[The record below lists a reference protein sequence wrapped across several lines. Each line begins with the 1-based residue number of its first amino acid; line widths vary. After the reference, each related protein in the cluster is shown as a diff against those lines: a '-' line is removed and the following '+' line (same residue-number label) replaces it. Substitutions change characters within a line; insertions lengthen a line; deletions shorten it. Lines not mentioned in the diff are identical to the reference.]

1 MELESEYYGVKLSFA
16 ALNDGRFVDRD
27 MKLNEANLKL
37 GKTDWEVKYVSDKE
51 WRNKDY
57 LNYQFQIYPDDGG
70 NLERDMKNGI
80 VLENSAYTAFLSD
93 EIGENKCKVTFV
105 TDENSFLDG
114 RMKVVV
120 DLVAYKGFMSAED
133 FKAAAET
140 FIYTLAIEILDKNAM
155 NDAEG
160 NFPNCSGVF
169 TVPAKLTIDGRELET
184 GWTIKGARAR
194 AAVSFTDAE
203 GQPVTIV
210 EEGKNVAKYVSSRY
224 DDEVHYRHVQFGD
237 YIGICDMDTGK
248 GNLDAEYTIVFE
260 RDGDKETNM
269 TFSVIEGEKG
279 ALSYQA
285 IRDLFADDAQVA
297 ELNARL
303 DAYAA
308 EYLSQ
313 IVYHGAA

>member
-1 MELESEYYGVKLSFA
+1 M
-16 ALNDGRFVDRD
+16 D
-27 MKLNEANLKL
+27 
-37 GKTDWEVKYVSDKE
+37 
-51 WRNKDY
+51 
-57 LNYQFQIYPDDGG
+57 
-70 NLERDMKNGI
+70 
-80 VLENSAYTAFLSD
+80 
-93 EIGENKCKVTFV
+93 
-105 TDENSFLDG
+105 
-114 RMKVVV
+114 
-120 DLVAYKGFMSAED
+120 
-133 FKAAAET
+133 
-140 FIYTLAIEILDKNAM
+140 TLAIEILDKNAM
-155 NDAEG
+155 NDADG

-169 TVPAKLTIDGRELET
+169 TVPAKLTIDGHELET
-184 GWTIKGARAR
+184 AWTVRGARAR

-203 GQPVTIV
+203 GRPVTIV

-279 ALSYQA
+279 GLSYQA
-285 IRDLFADDAQVA
+285 LRDLFADDAQVA

>member
-1 MELESEYYGVKLSFA
+1 MTEIKPTAEQNTAPLRIAFAKPLTPSNKTGDKTQELEELIKV
-16 ALNDGRFVDRD
+16 
-27 MKLNEANLKL
+27 
-37 GKTDWEVKYVSDKE
+37 
-51 WRNKDY
+51 
-57 LNYQFQIYPDDGG
+57 
-70 NLERDMKNGI
+70 
-80 VLENSAYTAFLSD
+80 FLSP
-93 EIGENKCKVTFV
+93 
-105 TDENSFLDG
+105 
-114 RMKVVV
+114 
-120 DLVAYKGFMSAED
+120 
-133 FKAAAET
+133 
-140 FIYTLAIEILDKNAM
+140 
-155 NDAEG
+155 DA
-160 NFPNCSGVF
+160 F
-169 TVPAKLTIDGRELET
+169 
-184 GWTIKGARAR
+184 
-194 AAVSFTDAE
+194 
-203 GQPVTIV
+203 TIV

>member
-1 MELESEYYGVKLSFA
+1 M
-16 ALNDGRFVDRD
+16 
-27 MKLNEANLKL
+27 
-37 GKTDWEVKYVSDKE
+37 
-51 WRNKDY
+51 
-57 LNYQFQIYPDDGG
+57 
-70 NLERDMKNGI
+70 
-80 VLENSAYTAFLSD
+80 
-93 EIGENKCKVTFV
+93 
-105 TDENSFLDG
+105 
-114 RMKVVV
+114 
-120 DLVAYKGFMSAED
+120 
-133 FKAAAET
+133 
-140 FIYTLAIEILDKNAM
+140 
-155 NDAEG
+155 
-160 NFPNCSGVF
+160 
-169 TVPAKLTIDGRELET
+169 
-184 GWTIKGARAR
+184 
-194 AAVSFTDAE
+194 
-203 GQPVTIV
+203 
-210 EEGKNVAKYVSSRY
+210 
-224 DDEVHYRHVQFGD
+224 HYRHVQFGD